1 MAVFV
6 DDLKKAVIDN
16 AKASDKIV
24 IISGYLSPDMVDE
37 VATLGIPFEFY
48 YGSSTLLHLSNHPKN
63 PYLLHFAVLYTLG
76 HMSEYRLYTYTAD
89 NSLPLIL

>member
-37 VATLGIPFEFY
+37 AYFL
-48 YGSSTLLHLSNHPKN
+48 
-63 PYLLHFAVLYTLG
+63 
-76 HMSEYRLYTYTAD
+76 
-89 NSLPLIL
+89 

>member
-37 VATLGIPFEFY
+37 AYFLW
-48 YGSSTLLHLSNHPKN
+48 
-63 PYLLHFAVLYTLG
+63 
-76 HMSEYRLYTYTAD
+76 RLRSKEMYWEKQEKK
-89 NSLPLIL
+89 LVIR